1 MNGLAIHGGTPA
13 FQPGELEKLTP
24 HWPPVYP
31 ETDRKLLEVYHS
43 GKWGLCGK
51 GKYETLLMEAF
62 AAFQDARYSVWMC
75 NGTTTS
81 ECALLALGIGPG
93 GCAKS
98 FLHL

>member
-51 GKYETLLMEAF
+51 YETLLMEAF

-75 NGTTTS
+75 NGTTTL